1 MSKFTRAAQTSQ
13 SLSLAAMEE
22 ASRMGR
28 READIDHMF
37 LALVISDQ
45 SAGRVLREIGI
56 DLDAARLAVEE
67 QHEAQLA
74 SLGIDASFP
83 APGRIVFQ
91 ETDGYQWSK
100 RASDLIARSGG
111 KEREGDA
118 AAVLRELVIEPSGL
132 ILDILQRLGT
142 TPAEVMGRLDHADAT
157 LPEATPRRPQEK
169 GRVSGTTEAFVPA
182 SVDQVWEFLTDP
194 SRVPD
199 WEVSVGSIDATDE
212 SARPGMLW
220 QGRAPQARPDGK
232 PLKIKPQFHRRTI
245 ELVKAEQ
252 PAHVVWQFTY
262 PDATHRGPTL
272 TTFDLAS
279 TAGGTQVTITT
290 SWARST
296 GWRRIVG
303 LPMRPLL
310 KFVIWIGLFQ
320 TGSAISRAFR

>member
-28 READIDHMF
+28 READIDHML

-45 SAGRVLREIGI
+45 TAGRVLRELGI
-56 DLDAARLAVEE
+56 DLNAARLAVEE
-67 QHEAQLA
+67 QHDAQLA
-74 SLGIDASFP
+74 SLGIEASFP
-83 APGRIVFQ
+83 APGRIVFH

-111 KEREGDA
+111 KQREGDA

-132 ILDILQRLGT
+132 ILDILRRLGT
-142 TPAEVMGRLDHADAT
+142 TPAEVLDRLDRADTAPAPAT
-157 LPEATPRRPQEK
+157 LRRPREK
-169 GRVSGTTEAFVPA
+169 GRVSGTTETFVPA

-199 WEVSVGSIDATDE
+199 WEVSVGSIDTTEGDAL
-212 SARPGMLW
+212 PGMVW
-220 QGRAPQARPDGK
+220 QGRAPEARPDGK
-232 PLKIKPQFHRRTI
+232 PLKIKPQFQRRVI
-245 ELVKAEQ
+245 ELVTAERPDQ
-252 PAHVVWQFTY
+252 VAWQFTY
-262 PDATHRGPTL
+262 PDVAYREPTL
-272 TTFDLAS
+272 TSFTLAP
-279 TAGGTQVTITT
+279 TTGGTQVTITT
-290 SWARST
+290 SWARSK
-296 GWRRIVG
+296 GWRSVVG

-310 KFVIWIGLFQ
+310 KFIIWIGLFQ